1 MFSTAKK
8 RSTLL
13 ENKGIEYELV
23 YVGFLEKTHLLPA
36 CLSSK
41 KSALPSTMPSWAAWI
56 PIPESLKTV
65 CLCVKL
71 CSSAERQAS
80 RRLTPTLNTHT
91 DQKQILIIPY

>member
-13 ENKGIEYELV
+13 ENNGIEYELV